1 MGETN
6 RHEAEEPREG
16 LGESPMQGAGRES
29 NEPDVR
35 ERVEG
40 PPEVAP
46 ASEPAG
52 APVNVPAG
60 APAVDDDPAREV
72 PVAEALK
79 EDDGDEPR
87 EEDERGGT
95 GTELDGEATE
105 PDEFRRRLKAKDR
118 HIRELY
124 DELAA
129 ARLTSDEA
137 RTRLEAGDVRV
148 RSLEEERERLRDTV
162 RGFEEEERVRR
173 RRREGQDRRAARL
186 EREIE
191 RREDDVRRL
200 EVELARREEELS
212 AHGREAQSVA
222 SRKDVALEDALRRIE
237 GLEHDLEEREDEVV
251 RLGATI
257 DQMRAELDLE
267 YELRRRMAEPANRLR
282 AGIDL
287 FNDSPHPQ
295 EIESVSRSLGRP
307 EVHAALESEG
317 NEPPVVLTFTWGGV
331 TWRTY
336 AANPSFAVQEPRVY
350 LQDSGEDLSG
360 VDHEPSNAHV
370 GPGGRVVLGL

>member
-6 RHEAEEPREG
+6 RRGAEDPGEG
-16 LGESPMQGAGRES
+16 FGENPTQGAGREP
-29 NEPDVR
+29 NQPDVR
-35 ERVEG
+35 ERTDQ
-40 PPEVAP
+40 PPEDVPANESANAP
-46 ASEPAG
+46 AR
-52 APVNVPAG
+52 APTD
-60 APAVDDDPAREV
+60 APAVDDPSREV
-72 PVAEALK
+72 PVAEALA
-79 EDDGDEPR
+79 EEEGDELR
-87 EEDERGGT
+87 EDAERGGV
-95 GTELDGEATE
+95 GAGRDPGSTE
-105 PDEFRRRLKAKDR
+105 PDEFRRRLGAKDR
-118 HIRELY
+118 HIKELY

-129 ARLTSDEA
+129 ARLAADEA
-137 RTRLEAGDVRV
+137 RARLEAGEIRV
-148 RSLEEERERLRDTV
+148 RGLEEEREQLRETV

-200 EVELARREEELS
+200 EMELARREEEMS

-222 SRKDVALEDALRRIE
+222 SRKEVALEDALRRIE
-237 GLEHDLEEREDEVV
+237 GLERDLEEREDEVV
-251 RLGATI
+251 GLRATI
-257 DQMRAELDLE
+257 DQMRAEIDLE
-267 YELRRRMAEPANRLR
+267 YALRRRMAEPANRLR

-287 FNDSPHPQ
+287 FNESPHPQ

-307 EVHAALESEG
+307 EVHVALGSEG
-317 NEPPVVLTFTWGGV
+317 DEPPVVLTFTWGGV

-336 AANPSFAVQEPRVY
+336 AANPGFAVQEPRVY